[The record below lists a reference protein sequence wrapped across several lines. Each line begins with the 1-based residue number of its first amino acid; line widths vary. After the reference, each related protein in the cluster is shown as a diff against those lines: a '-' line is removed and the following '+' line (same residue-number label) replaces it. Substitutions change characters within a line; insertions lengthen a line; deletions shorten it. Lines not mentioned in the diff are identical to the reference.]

1 MVMFI
6 MTIIFIIII
15 INTAPCLYDAL
26 VVFEIFYNANLREI

>member
-6 MTIIFIIII
+6 MTIIFIII